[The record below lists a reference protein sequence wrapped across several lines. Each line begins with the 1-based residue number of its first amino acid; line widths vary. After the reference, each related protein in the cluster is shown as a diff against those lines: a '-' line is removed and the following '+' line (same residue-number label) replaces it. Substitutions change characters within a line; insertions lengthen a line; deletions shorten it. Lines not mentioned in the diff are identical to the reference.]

1 MGSALCQPNRKAQV
15 AAAGKDNLNLSQ
27 LETTGPQD
35 YVHSSQETS
44 PTSKSIGEI
53 RQVNVTLSLPNNE
66 KWGIK
71 LHPLKSGE
79 LVLFSADPG
88 EYGYNSGIR
97 NGDVLHHVG
106 DELIDT
112 ETANEALK
120 VILLQKMKARGNN
133 VKIQVTRDIM
143 DVFLPSNELWG
154 FQLEELEDFTLQVK
168 STDRNGHGFKVGIR
182 NGDCLVS
189 VGNDAFHSECKVQEA
204 FQLISK
210 HKTKEENKVL
220 VVIRRPCKFFSI
232 SMYSMQLHVCDVQII
247 CSILYTLL
255 PLYYSDS
262 QLTKFHAFSLPI
274 LSFFLGNFVFFIIIG
289 AIPHNGKFLFREPT
303 VRTIRKNW
311 IRENGNVLAPI
322 KAMNGTEARELK
334 AEQDLEEAKRLER
347 IKLDKQKVDGHAKL
361 EVKRNNLAQ
370 KKKSMH
376 KETNESEVEI

>member
-15 AAAGKDNLNLSQ
+15 AAAGNDNLNLSQ

-262 QLTKFHAFSLPI
+262 QLTKFHAFFLPI
-274 LSFFLGNFVFFIIIG
+274 LSFFWVILS
-289 AIPHNGKFLFREPT
+289 FL
-303 VRTIRKNW
+303 
-311 IRENGNVLAPI
+311 L
-322 KAMNGTEARELK
+322 L
-334 AEQDLEEAKRLER
+334 
-347 IKLDKQKVDGHAKL
+347 
-361 EVKRNNLAQ
+361 
-370 KKKSMH
+370 
-376 KETNESEVEI
+376 

>member
-232 SMYSMQLHVCDVQII
+232 SMYSQQLHVCDVQII

-262 QLTKFHAFSLPI
+262 QLTKFRAFSLPI
-274 LSFFLGNFVFFIIIG
+274 FSFFFG
-289 AIPHNGKFLFREPT
+289 
-303 VRTIRKNW
+303 
-311 IRENGNVLAPI
+311 
-322 KAMNGTEARELK
+322 
-334 AEQDLEEAKRLER
+334 
-347 IKLDKQKVDGHAKL
+347 
-361 EVKRNNLAQ
+361 
-370 KKKSMH
+370 
-376 KETNESEVEI
+376 